1 MKVKENEKS
10 DQNLPKEW
18 IELVKL
24 AMQSNVTKEEF
35 EEFLREKAKG

>member
-1 MKVKENEKS
+1 MKVKGNEKI
-10 DQNLPKEW
+10 DKNLSEEW

-35 EEFLREKAKG
+35 EKFLRDKAKD